1 MPLEQLTFHEWA
13 KNVFK
18 ITLDPSS
25 KEIPAHNSRY
35 RGAALVFLGFLKFS
49 FMNLLVEPFLPSKTV
64 FGLYYSW
71 FHPMSLIYTLLYG
84 LKIYCTLGGMD
95 IVLGIEQMITGWN
108 MLELFDS
115 PILATSPRDFWSV
128 RWNRTVRNLLHSQ
141 VFSEGKRI
149 EIQEEKKLGYE
160 LSEDEEQEV
169 LVIVE
174 TSKSARK
181 RAKEQQKNEEEQM
194 SGIFHELLVMSACR
208 KLTLEN
214 ITFFLVQGVVVA
226 LEVALRQGALK
237 QKPEGKTRVVCIAA
251 QLTFMMITGRLFLGP
266 FLRYGFI

>member
-1 MPLEQLTFHEWA
+1 M
-13 KNVFK
+13 
-18 ITLDPSS
+18 
-25 KEIPAHNSRY
+25 
-35 RGAALVFLGFLKFS
+35 
-49 FMNLLVEPFLPSKTV
+49 
-64 FGLYYSW
+64 
-71 FHPMSLIYTLLYG
+71 
-84 LKIYCTLGGMD
+84 
-95 IVLGIEQMITGWN
+95 
-108 MLELFDS
+108 
-115 PILATSPRDFWSV
+115 
-128 RWNRTVRNLLHSQ
+128 LHSQ

-181 RAKEQQKNEEEQM
+181 RAKEQQKNEEEQSKKQSGNHNRKKKEKKSGKQSEKQSERQWSSLFKKVYVRGLM
-194 SGIFHELLVMSACR
+194 TFLVSGIFHELLVMSACR